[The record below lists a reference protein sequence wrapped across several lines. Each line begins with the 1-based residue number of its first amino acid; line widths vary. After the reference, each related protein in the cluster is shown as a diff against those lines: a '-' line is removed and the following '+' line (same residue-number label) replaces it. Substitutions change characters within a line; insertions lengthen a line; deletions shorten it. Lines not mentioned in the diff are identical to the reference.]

1 LENPTSPERVKQTE
15 TGGADGGFREG
26 NSLVPE
32 KPGIGEDARWEGF
45 FPGFRVAFR
54 KGGT

>member
-1 LENPTSPERVKQTE
+1 VKQTE
-15 TGGADGGFREG
+15 KGGADGGFREG
-26 NSLVPE
+26 DSLVPE

-45 FPGFRVAFR
+45 SPGFCVVFR